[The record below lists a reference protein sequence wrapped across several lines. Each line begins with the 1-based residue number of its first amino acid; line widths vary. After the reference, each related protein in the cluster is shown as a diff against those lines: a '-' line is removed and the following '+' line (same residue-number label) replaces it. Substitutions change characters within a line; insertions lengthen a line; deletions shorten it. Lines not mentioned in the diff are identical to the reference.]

1 MAKFRIFIVNL
12 CRMAL
17 ALTFI
22 LSGYVKAI
30 DPLGTQ
36 YKLNDYAAAM
46 HLSEYIPD
54 WLTLTGAIALAM
66 TEFALGIFMLFAI
79 RRHLVSRLMTAM
91 MVMMTLITVW
101 IFIAN
106 PVKDC
111 GCFGDAIKLTNG
123 ETLLKNI
130 VLLAAAIVT
139 AMRPLDMARLISK
152 SNQWIVTNYTL
163 VYIVCTSL
171 YCLYALPTFDF
182 RPYHIGAD
190 IKKGMEI
197 PEGAEQPEFETTFIL
212 KKNGQTR
219 EFTLDNYPDSTWE
232 FVDSKTIQTRQGY
245 EPPIHDFSLTLAETG
260 EDITDNVLSH
270 KGYTFLL
277 ISRSLAYADD
287 SNFGDIDQIYEYA
300 SEHNIPFYC
309 VTASTDSDI
318 NRWRDLTGAE
328 YPFCTADET
337 TLKTIIRSNPGLL
350 LLKDATIIGKWSHNQ
365 LPDPDELTASPDKL
379 PIGQQPDDGVTG
391 KLIKV
396 LLTFLLPL
404 TLLTIADRLWAWSK
418 WVRNKEKKESDKIFQ
433 IFKNKK
439 KMRKKIVAGNWKMNL
454 NLQDGVALAKEINEA
469 LAADKP
475 NCEVIICTP
484 FIHLASV
491 AQVLD
496 QNVVALG
503 AENCADKVK
512 GAYTGEV
519 SAEMVKST
527 GAQYVILGHSE
538 RRQYY
543 GETAEILKEKVDLAL
558 ANGLKILFCCGETLE
573 ERQAEKQ
580 NEVVKAELEGS
591 VFHLDAEAWKNIVI
605 AYEPIWAIGTG
616 MTATSDQAEEMLAYI
631 RSIVAEKYG
640 QEAAE
645 NTSIL
650 YGGSCKASNAPEL
663 FSKPNIDGG
672 LIGGASLKCADFK
685 GIIDAWKK

>member
-232 FVDSKTIQTRQGY
+232 FVDSKTVQTRQGY
-245 EPPIHDFSLTLAETG
+245 EPPIHDFSLTDTKTG

-573 ERQAEKQ
+573 ERKAEKQ